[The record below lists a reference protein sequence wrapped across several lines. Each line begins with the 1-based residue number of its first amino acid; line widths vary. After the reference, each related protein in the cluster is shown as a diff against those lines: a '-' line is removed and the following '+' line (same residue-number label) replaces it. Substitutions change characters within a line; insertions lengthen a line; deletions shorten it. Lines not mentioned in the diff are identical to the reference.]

1 MSTVLSTRVTLVGC
15 FEQLGNLPRS
25 SSDLERKRER
35 VQRASGVQFMTFKK
49 PWAPVGQWLEHC
61 ILNLSAESRGVD
73 SIPAKCPGRCMCLS
87 CAVNFPVTI
96 LYGVVFCNFDEDL

>member
-73 SIPAKCPGRCMCLS
+73 SIPPRSWSLYVSYCIVKIS
-87 CAVNFPVTI
+87 CDYRK
-96 LYGVVFCNFDEDL
+96 YGDVLCYFVDDS